1 MGSGSLSY
9 YEALGIE
16 RNALSNEIRDAYKK
30 QSLALHPD
38 KNVYGASMMKLVNEA
53 YRVLYDEAERARYDR
68 EDRGNRGSNS
78 NGQNSAVVRS
88 LKLQLA
94 ESEHK
99 RCMLKQGQDKLKK
112 KVIYLQD
119 KVDVAREE
127 ADVAR
132 EELSLS
138 KALQSVQNG
147 KNKHLQAK
155 LHYSGQEQKRIE
167 NEADYLKSENDLL
180 ERESQDHKRRID
192 LYENKVERSSRALRE
207 ERLKSSDDLARAE
220 EKAKEKLEHAKTLLS
235 ERSVCYR
242 CNGEATSTEDC
253 TLCEGNGAIQGI
265 WTKCHNCDGTG
276 SFTSIRGTEESCA
289 VCSSKG
295 AREGI
300 LSMTCFKCKGRR
312 SVKDCSICYRGK
324 IKGFNLKLCPFCR
337 GEGTC
342 ENCCERAYVSCQ
354 CGSSCVGHKPN
365 EISKPTTPSSLQ
377 RRIALGN
384 ERDWKANFLT
394 RNWLS
399 PL

>member
-16 RNALSNEIRDAYKK
+16 RNALSNEIRVAYKK

-53 YRVLYDEAERARYDR
+53 YRVLSDEAERAKYDR
-68 EDRGNRGSNS
+68 EDRGNRGSGSNS
-78 NGQNSAVVRS
+78 NGQNSAVIRS

-94 ESEHK
+94 ESELK

-119 KVDVAREE
+119 EVDVARDE

-138 KALQSVQNG
+138 KALQSAQNRN
-147 KNKHLQAK
+147 NKHLQAK

-180 ERESQDHKRRID
+180 ERESQDHKRRMD

-220 EKAKEKLEHAKTLLS
+220 EKAKEKVEHAKIFLLKDRCATDVMEKLLQQKIARYVRGMEQSKEFGQNATTVMALDRLLLS
-235 ERSVCYR
+235 ERR
-242 CNGEATSTEDC
+242 KRAA
-253 TLCEGNGAIQGI
+253 LC
-265 WTKCHNCDGTG
+265 
-276 SFTSIRGTEESCA
+276 
-289 VCSSKG
+289 VPL
-295 AREGI
+295 RE
-300 LSMTCFKCKGRR
+300 
-312 SVKDCSICYRGK
+312 
-324 IKGFNLKLCPFCR
+324 P
-337 GEGTC
+337 
-342 ENCCERAYVSCQ
+342 ERVYLV
-354 CGSSCVGHKPN
+354 
-365 EISKPTTPSSLQ
+365 
-377 RRIALGN
+377 
-384 ERDWKANFLT
+384 
-394 RNWLS
+394 
-399 PL
+399 

>member
-220 EKAKEKLEHAKTLLS
+220 EKAKEKLEHAKTLLLKD
-235 ERSVCYR
+235 R
-242 CNGEATSTEDC
+242 CATDVME
-253 TLCEGNGAIQGI
+253 
-265 WTKCHNCDGTG
+265 
-276 SFTSIRGTEESCA
+276 
-289 VCSSKG
+289 
-295 AREGI
+295 
-300 LSMTCFKCKGRR
+300 
-312 SVKDCSICYRGK
+312 
-324 IKGFNLKLCPFCR
+324 KLH
-337 GEGTC
+337 
-342 ENCCERAYVSCQ
+342 Q
-354 CGSSCVGHKPN
+354 
-365 EISKPTTPSSLQ
+365 Q
-377 RRIALGN
+377 RIARYVREMEQSKEFGLNATTVMALDRLLLSEGRKRAVLCVPLKEP
-384 ERDWKANFLT
+384 ERVYLYDMLQMQGA
-394 RNWLS
+394 
-399 PL
+399 